1 MRLEVLWSDRFVQA
15 GVIVE
20 DAIEPPNDTIM
31 QCIVITRSLRMDI
44 ERRLLRL
51 ERQNFWLK
59 LLACPLAAA
68 ALLAV
73 LMGAAAQNQDAGE
86 LVKVKKI
93 QLVDSQGGEVAVIDA
108 NGIRYTNKGSQVI
121 ADVIVGRTS
130 VTAVRDPKNK
140 DRYVQMSIDAD
151 KGMCSFVMKGP
162 RAKKYFQMTDN
173 GTVTD
178 GVD

>member
-1 MRLEVLWSDRFVQA
+1 
-15 GVIVE
+15 
-20 DAIEPPNDTIM
+20 
-31 QCIVITRSLRMDI
+31 MDI

-59 LLACPLAAA
+59 LLACPLAIVV
-68 ALLAV
+68 LLAV
-73 LMGAAAQNQDAGE
+73 LMGAAQSQDAGE

-93 QLVDSQGGEVAVIDA
+93 QLVDAQGVEVAVIDA

-121 ADVIVGRTS
+121 ADMIVGRTS

-140 DRYVQMSIDAD
+140 DRYVQMSVDAD
-151 KGMCSFVMKGP
+151 KGMCSFVMRSP
-162 RAKKYFQMTDN
+162 RARKYFQMSDS